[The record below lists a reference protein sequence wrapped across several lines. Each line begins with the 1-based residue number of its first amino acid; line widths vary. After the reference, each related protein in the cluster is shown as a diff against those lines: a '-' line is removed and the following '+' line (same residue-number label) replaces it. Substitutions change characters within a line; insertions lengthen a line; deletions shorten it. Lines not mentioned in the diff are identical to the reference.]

1 MRIEESGMSSS
12 NANAYLTAPIGA
24 TIARTALPIIF
35 VMSMNGLLTVVDAVI
50 LGIFVGPEAV
60 GAVTTVFPLFML
72 LVAVSTLVS
81 SGMASL
87 LARNLGAGDTGQAR
101 AVFASAHLLA
111 LAVAAVLI
119 ALFLLIGKQTVLT
132 LTNGPGTMGDM
143 AVTYMSIVI
152 LFCPLQLVLAV
163 NADALRCEGR
173 AGLMALTSL
182 FVSIANLALN
192 YALIV
197 WADMGVAGSAYG
209 TVLAQALAL
218 GLILLFRAYG
228 RTPLG
233 LSALTQGRLRDW
245 RRIAALGAPQSLGF
259 VGMAIVSAT
268 IIASLQATAGQGYE
282 IIVAAY
288 GIITRI
294 MTFAY
299 LPLLGLGQAMQAIVG
314 NNVGAG
320 QLSRSDR
327 TLGVTIAVALTYCV
341 VAQVIFVGLAEPIG
355 GLFVGDA
362 AVVAEVARIMPVI
375 TAMYFASGPLLVIG
389 IYFQAIG
396 DAGRAAIMGLTKP
409 YLFTVPLVM
418 ILASSLGEPGIW
430 FATPVAEAMLLALT
444 AVVLAV
450 AARRNSMGWGLFLA
464 PGPAVAATG

>member
-1 MRIEESGMSSS
+1 MSSS
-12 NANAYLTAPIGA
+12 NANAYLSAPIGA
-24 TIARTALPIIF
+24 IIARTALPIIF

-50 LGIFVGPEAV
+50 LGIYVGPDAV

-87 LARNLGAGDTGQAR
+87 LARYLGAGDTGQAR

-111 LAVAAVLI
+111 LAVGVLFI
-119 ALFLLIGKQTVLT
+119 ALFALFGETVVLT

-143 AVTYMSIVI
+143 AVTYMSIVAF
-152 LFCPLQLVLAV
+152 FCPLQLVLAV

-182 FVSIANLALN
+182 FVSLANLGLN
-192 YALIV
+192 YSLIV

-218 GLILLFRAYG
+218 GLIALFRAYG

-233 LSALTQGRLRDW
+233 LSALAQGRLRDW
-245 RRIAALGAPQSLGF
+245 SRIVALGAPQSLGF

-268 IIASLQATAGQGYE
+268 IIAALQATAGQRYE

-299 LPLLGLGQAMQAIVG
+299 LPLLGLAQAMQAIVG

-320 QLSRSDR
+320 RLDRSDR
-327 TLGVTIAVALTYCV
+327 TLGVTIAVALGYCV
-341 VAQVIFVGLAEPIG
+341 VAQAIFVAFAAPIG
-355 GLFVGDA
+355 RLFVGDA
-362 AVVAEVARIMPVI
+362 AVVGEVARIMPVM
-375 TAMYFASGPLLVIG
+375 TALYFASGPLLVIG

-396 DAGRAAIMGLTKP
+396 DAGRAAIMELAKP
-409 YLFTVPLVM
+409 YLFTVPLVLG
-418 ILASSLGEPGIW
+418 LASSLGEHGIW
-430 FATPVAEAMLLALT
+430 FATPVAEAMLL
-444 AVVLAV
+444 VLAAAV
-450 AARRNSMGWGLFLA
+450 LGLAARRKNMGWGLFLA
-464 PGPAVAATG
+464 PRQVAATG